1 MARFPQGWLQF
12 MPEIGAHDAYGLAD
26 IPGSWGERLSASQWR
41 LASAHNCL
49 PVPIVM
55 LSFIYPAVARMVDLL
70 WFGVRPDAW
79 QWSGI
84 ALIAVAIAGYRVSEL
99 KP

>member
-1 MARFPQGWLQF
+1 
-12 MPEIGAHDAYGLAD
+12 
-26 IPGSWGERLSASQWR
+26 
-41 LASAHNCL
+41 
-49 PVPIVM
+49 M